1 MLGGRLLGCASRP
14 TEPSR
19 GLPDNLPWSWK
30 EAAAARTAGADW
42 PLPGRSRRTAC
53 LFRSRRHVR
62 PEVGGPRGRQA
73 LAAWKR
79 EVRVPRLKRR
89 GRVSV
94 VHSLGG

>member
-1 MLGGRLLGCASRP
+1 MLGGRLLGCALRP

-30 EAAAARTAGADW
+30 EPAAVRTAGADW

-62 PEVGGPRGRQA
+62 PEVGGPRGGRP
-73 LAAWKR
+73 W
-79 EVRVPRLKRR
+79 RLGKGRFECWGSR
-89 GRVSV
+89 G
-94 VHSLGG
+94 GGACP